1 MKSYNGNIKQ
11 SINIG
16 HWNGGS
22 SYLGKSDRGIEKLN
36 EIEHYLISNKLD
48 ILGISEANL
57 DIQLDES
64 AYLIQGYNVIRSSGD
79 IARVIVYIKEDLQY
93 KILSSLNNDIAAIW
107 LEVGKYRSKWTVCQ
121 YYREHRVLGVQ
132 GSESLDS
139 QTRRFETF
147 LSACENYCS
156 IFFEKS
162 LIKGNYVWK

>member
-1 MKSYNGNIKQ
+1 MNLKPYPVQ
-11 SINIG
+11 S
-16 HWNGGS
+16 
-22 SYLGKSDRGIEKLN
+22 
-36 EIEHYLISNKLD
+36 
-48 ILGISEANL
+48 
-57 DIQLDES
+57 LDES

-147 LSACENYCS
+147 LSTIETREANNTIIMGDFNIDLRDDNYS
-156 IFFEKS
+156 QNDFKDKLLTGS
-162 LIKGNYVWK
+162 KGLY